1 MAKKSKHA
9 KATNAPE
16 KSRGEKPRSRQQA
29 AGEGLEG
36 RSRVE
41 LYEMAK
47 ELGVPG
53 RDDMSRTE
61 LVEAIRR
68 R

>member
-9 KATNAPE
+9 KSAPARDA
-16 KSRGEKPRSRQQA
+16 SRAAAPRGKPTTGER
-29 AGEGLEG
+29 LEG

-53 RDDMSRTE
+53 RDDMSRSE
-61 LVEAIRR
+61 LVEALRR